1 MSVPPVRHGKID
13 WPFLGTYLLSAI
25 FSMSLL
31 VLQFSTPPPPQSNY
45 DYIHVT
51 IASIR
56 TALFLS
62 MAVISEILRIRP
74 ISLPTS
80 EEEAQ
85 APLKANGGTSQ
96 YGTFDSGPT
105 GPHSG
110 RGGFGSNPPPQGGWI
125 TYVKS
130 FRVPRPFCLRINL
143 GVLSTFVA

>member
-1 MSVPPVRHGKID
+1 
-13 WPFLGTYLLSAI
+13 
-25 FSMSLL
+25 
-31 VLQFSTPPPPQSNY
+31 
-45 DYIHVT
+45 
-51 IASIR
+51 
-56 TALFLS
+56 

-85 APLKANGGTSQ
+85 APLKANGGASQ